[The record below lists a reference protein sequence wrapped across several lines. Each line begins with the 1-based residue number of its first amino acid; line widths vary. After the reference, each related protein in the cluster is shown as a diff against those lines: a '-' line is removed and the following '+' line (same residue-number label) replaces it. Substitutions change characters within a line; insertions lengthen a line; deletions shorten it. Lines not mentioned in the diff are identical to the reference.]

1 MSQLASRVDSTA
13 DAKDSLDMMNR
24 KVLEAASIS
33 NQMTQTMAAL
43 EAARQA
49 AELKRLADN
58 QAYFANVKA
67 GAAQPLRTYS
77 Y

>member
-1 MSQLASRVDSTA
+1 MV
-13 DAKDSLDMMNR
+13 NR
-24 KVLEAASIS
+24 NVLEAASIN

-49 AELKRLADN
+49 AELKRIADD
-58 QAYFANVKA
+58 QTYFNNVKT

>member
-1 MSQLASRVDSTA
+1 MNVTG

-24 KVLEAASIS
+24 NVLEAASIS

-49 AELKRLADN
+49 SELKKIADN
-58 QAYFANVKA
+58 QAYFGRVKA
-67 GAAQPLRTYS
+67 AAAQPLRTYS